1 MDTGDGLLRE
11 LRALGYPGGVSI
23 LAE

>member
-23 LAE
+23 LVE